1 MLFTL
6 SKCTG
11 HAGTR
16 IGWTI
21 VKDKQVARRM
31 VKYLE
36 LSSIGVSKESQLR
49 AVRILGA
56 LSDEIEAPPGPNLK
70 FFDFAKQLLSERWD
84 KLRQAVK
91 CNGLFTVSEFPPA
104 HCLFFREHTESHL
117 GFVWM
122 TCKDK
127 NVD

>member
-49 AVRILGA
+49 A
-56 LSDEIEAPPGPNLK
+56 
-70 FFDFAKQLLSERWD
+70 LLSERWD